1 MTREEIARALHWDG
15 RFHASDL
22 LDRIEAIVRAAVE
35 ADLAHLRAPYPDT
48 PTAILEERFKR
59 PAASISQKAATL
71 GIRKSAA
78 FSASPASGRMTK
90 GNQRGAGSRFQP
102 GHRPW
107 NTGKR
112 YKAGGRSAETRFPKG
127 HKPHNWVPVGT
138 YRVNPEGYLDRK
150 VADAKPAYRNW
161 VAVHRLVWIE
171 AHGPIPPG
179 HVVTFRPGRHSTK
192 LDEITPDAIE
202 LITQRESMLRN
213 SVHNWPREIVDVIHV
228 RSGLVR
234 RINDAE
240 KKRAKQDQRPA

>member
-1 MTREEIARALHWDG
+1 MSRNWKPWT
-15 RFHASDL
+15 
-22 LDRIEAIVRAAVE
+22 E
-35 ADLAHLRAPYPDT
+35 ADLAALRETYPDT
-48 PTAILEERFKR
+48 STAALAQQFKR
-59 PAASISQKAATL
+59 SAATISHKAAAL

-78 FSASPASGRMTK
+78 FLASPASGRMTT
-90 GNQRGAGSRFQP
+90 GTQRGAGSRFRP
-102 GHRPW
+102 GHRTW

-150 VADAKPAYRNW
+150 VSDAKPAYRNW
-161 VAVHRLVWIE
+161 VAVHRLVWTK

-192 LDEITPDAIE
+192 LEEITPDALE

-213 SVHNWPREIVDVIHV
+213 SVHNLPREIVDVIYV

>member
-1 MTREEIARALHWDG
+1 MSRNWKHWT
-15 RFHASDL
+15 
-22 LDRIEAIVRAAVE
+22 E
-35 ADLAHLRAPYPDT
+35 ADLAHLRAAYPDT
-48 PTAILEERFKR
+48 PTAVLAERFKR
-59 PAASISQKAATL
+59 SAATISHKAATL
-71 GIRKSAA
+71 GIRKSAE
-78 FSASPASGRMTK
+78 FLASPASGRMVK
-90 GNQRGAGSRFQP
+90 GTRRGAGSRFQL
-102 GHRPW
+102 GQVPW
-107 NTGKR
+107 SKGMKGLQI
-112 YKAGGRSAETRFPKG
+112 GGVKTRFPKG
-127 HKPHNWVPVGT
+127 HRPHNWVPIGT
-138 YRVNPEGYLDRK
+138 YRVNPEGYLDQK
-150 VADAKPAYRNW
+150 VREGHPVHRNW

-213 SVHNWPREIVDVIHV
+213 SVHNLPREIVDVIHV